1 MSEPVN
7 ASANAAAT
15 AQKPAAPTTP
25 REWLKNELT
34 AATYP
39 REGAMVDAAFV
50 RDGAREAYFD
60 LGTFGTGVVFGIE
73 WVNARDI
80 IKHLSPG
87 DTVASKIV
95 ALDGENG
102 FVELSLTEAS
112 RQRSWTQIQE
122 LSETGDLIKVRVV
135 GANPGGLLVQILDL
149 KGFLPVSQL
158 SAEHYPKDS
167 THQPSVDD
175 LKKFTGEEFTVKVI
189 NVNPKKNKLI
199 VSERG
204 ETVNVNMKE
213 LLEKYKV
220 GDIVDGLVSG
230 IADFGIF
237 VRFADQPSIEGLIH
251 ISEIDHRIVDNP
263 KELVTMNQQLKV
275 KIIDIKEGRVF
286 LSLKALKDDP
296 WLTAGEKHKAGDEI
310 RGTVYKFTAFGALVN
325 LDGGLQGSV
334 HISEF
339 GGLDEMRAALTP
351 GEHYQ
356 FVVDSIKPEDKRI
369 SLKLKK

>member
-1 MSEPVN
+1 MSDLVN
-7 ASANAAAT
+7 GTAT
-15 AQKPAAPTTP
+15 AAQKPAAPTTP
-25 REWLKNELT
+25 REWLKNELGT
-34 AATYP
+34 VNYP
-39 REGAMVDAAFV
+39 REGAMIDALFV

-60 LGTFGTGVVFGIE
+60 LGSIGTGVVYGIE

-87 DTVASKIV
+87 DAVAGKIV

-122 LSETGDLIKVRVV
+122 LNETGDLIKVKVV

-158 SAEHYPKDS
+158 SSEHYPKDA
-167 THQPSVDD
+167 TRQPSVDD

-199 VSERG
+199 VSER
-204 ETVNVNMKE
+204 ESVSVNVKE
-213 LLEKYKV
+213 LLAKYTV
-220 GDIVDGLVSG
+220 GDTVKGLVSG

-237 VRFADQPSIEGLIH
+237 VRFTDNPQIEGLIH

-263 KELVTMNQQLKV
+263 KELVTMNQELTV
-275 KIIDIKEGRVF
+275 KIIDIKDGRVF
-286 LSLKALKDDP
+286 LSLKSLKEDP
-296 WLTAGEKHKAGDEI
+296 WKMAGDAYTAGQEVKGSI
-310 RGTVYKFTAFGALVN
+310 YKFTAFGALVN
-325 LDGGLQGSV
+325 LTDGLQGSV

-339 GGLDEMRAALTP
+339 GGLDEMKAALRP
-351 GEHYQ
+351 GDSYD
-356 FVVDSIKPEDKRI
+356 FVVEAVKPEDKRI